1 MSSARKKIYNPK
13 AQTYNVKPSEDCN
26 CWKINIVGGELKA
39 QFYGR
44 VEPQKV
50 YRCPV
55 AAANR
60 ILAGAVYVCV
70 HHTVAQEAIRIL
82 ENGT

>member
-1 MSSARKKIYNPK
+1 MATSSKRGGFVEVSDRDI
-13 AQTYNVKPSEDCN
+13 
-26 CWKINIVGGELKA
+26 CWKINYLGGELKA

-55 AAANR
+55 AAAGR

-70 HHTVAQEAIRIL
+70 HYSVAEEAVRIL
-82 ENGT
+82 ENG

>member
-1 MSSARKKIYNPK
+1 MRKRIYNPK
-13 AQTYNVKPSEDCN
+13 AETYNLKPSEDTL
-26 CWKINIVGGELKA
+26 CWKINYIGGELKA

-44 VEPQKV
+44 VESGNV

-60 ILAGAVYVCV
+60 ILSGAAYVCV
-70 HHTVAQEAIRIL
+70 HHTVVEEAIRIL
-82 ENGT
+82 KNGE